1 MRNALRR
8 IAIGAAGTGM
18 AIAMAAGPA
27 ALTADAAV
35 SAHSPAAAA
44 AAHQPKLI
52 WPVVKFGDSGP
63 RVYTVQYLL
72 DEHGHKLVA
81 DGKFGVLTRFAV
93 KLFQKSNGLSP
104 SGKVGA
110 KTWQALITGVW
121 RGSTGDAVMAAQA
134 QLRHVYGYHFV
145 AVDGVFGPLTELA
158 VILFQKKHGLPADG
172 IVGRN
177 TWNAL
182 VVHDM

>member
-1 MRNALRR
+1 MRNALCR

-18 AIAMAAGPA
+18 AIAMVAGPA
-27 ALTADAAV
+27 ALTAGAAV
-35 SAHSPAAAA
+35 PAHGPTPV
-44 AAHQPKLI
+44 AHQPALI

-63 RVYTVQYLL
+63 RVSTVQYLL
-72 DEHGHKLVA
+72 DEHGHKLVV

-93 KLFQKSNGLSP
+93 ELFQKSNGLSP
-104 SGKVGA
+104 SGKVAA
-110 KTWQALITGVW
+110 KTWQALITSIW

-134 QLRHVYGYHFV
+134 QLRYVYRYHFV

-158 VILFQKKHGLPADG
+158 VILFQKKHSLPADG

>member
-1 MRNALRR
+1 MRNALHR
-8 IAIGAAGTGM
+8 IAIGAAGAGM
-18 AIAMAAGPA
+18 AIAMVAGP

-35 SAHSPAAAA
+35 SAHSTAATAQ
-44 AAHQPKLI
+44 QPVLI

-63 RVYTVQYLL
+63 RVETVQYLL
-72 DEHGHKLVA
+72 DEHGHKLAV

-93 KLFQKSNGLSP
+93 RLFQKGNGLSP

-121 RGSTGDAVMAAQA
+121 RGSTGDAVAAVQA
-134 QLRHVYGYHFV
+134 QLRYVYGFHFV

-158 VILFQKKHGLPADG
+158 VILFQKKHSLVPDG
-172 IVGRN
+172 IVGKN

-182 VVHDM
+182 VVHDT